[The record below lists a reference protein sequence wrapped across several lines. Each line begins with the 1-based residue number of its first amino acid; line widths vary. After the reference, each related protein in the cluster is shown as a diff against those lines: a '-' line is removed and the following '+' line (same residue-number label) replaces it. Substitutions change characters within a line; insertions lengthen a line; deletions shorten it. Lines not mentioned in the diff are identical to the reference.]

1 MEEAI
6 QSLTELNNPNHDE
19 GTSTTTKRK
28 IEHNDILSE
37 YLKEEKCLRNF
48 FL

>member
-19 GTSTTTKRK
+19 GTSTTKRK
-28 IEHNDILSE
+28 IEHNDVLSE